1 MPLGT
6 YRASREVGARL
17 NYITVTRPNLDL
29 GQFDNVAY
37 DRRGSIAENIKENL
51 TNLFNRLNRAQAR
64 HIGFPFTGRAR
75 VAAKTGA
82 EQVPRSYVGSVD
94 AAHPRLLLAQ

>member
-1 MPLGT
+1 MIST
-6 YRASREVGARL
+6 A
-17 NYITVTRPNLDL
+17 
-29 GQFDNVAY
+29 
-37 DRRGSIAENIKENL
+37 NL
-51 TNLFNRLNRAQAR
+51 TNLFNRLNRAQAG

-94 AAHPRLLLAQ
+94 AAHPRLLLAAIAIRIRIPSVAL

>member
-6 YRASREVGARL
+6 YRVARDVGARL

-29 GQFDNVAY
+29 GQFDDVAY
-37 DRRGSIAENIKENL
+37 DRHGGIAENIKENL
-51 TNLFNRLNRAQAR
+51 TNLFNRLNWAQAG
-64 HIGFPFTGRAR
+64 HAGFPFTGRAR

-94 AAHPRLLLAQ
+94 AAYPRLLLAR